1 MEKFDSTKV
10 LEQVMKLCGENKLD
24 AATDLLYETVD
35 DLCFA
40 GGWFE
45 IDSLLFF
52 AEYEKMPPSL
62 SLSFLTIT
70 SCVKDKLNNRNDTVL
85 RLEAFY
91 RTQFDEEKVK
101 RLLIGLR

>member
-1 MEKFDSTKV
+1 MEKFESLKV
-10 LEQVMKLCGENKLD
+10 LEQIMKLSNDGKFEV
-24 AATDLLYETVD
+24 AADELYKIVD
-35 DLCFA
+35 DLCYA

-70 SCVKDKLNNRNDTVL
+70 RCVKDKLYNRSGVVL

-91 RTQFDEEKVK
+91 KTQFDEEKVK
-101 RLLIGLR
+101 RLLSGLR